1 MSEENNDYQ
10 KLSKGRIEQKVV
22 KLQGWKV
29 VNDKLNRTFE
39 FESFVQVF
47 GFMTKVAME
56 AEKMNHHPEW
66 FNVYNRLD
74 LVTHDVDGIS
84 NYDIKLAEIINQVYD
99 KENHWVIR
107 NLRIIHLLS
116 GWWKTQL
123 LVGLTALPVI
133 VEFNLYF
140 ETLLAE
146 MKSF

>member
-47 GFMTKVAME
+47 GFMTKVAIE

-99 KENHWVIR
+99 REPLSYKKSPYHPFVKWLVENTVVS
-107 NLRIIHLLS
+107 RINRPTCHSWI
-116 GWWKTQL
+116 
-123 LVGLTALPVI
+123 
-133 VEFNLYF
+133 
-140 ETLLAE
+140 
-146 MKSF
+146 

>member
-123 LVGLTALPVI
+123 LVGLTALPCHSWI
-133 VEFNLYF
+133 
-140 ETLLAE
+140 
-146 MKSF
+146 